1 MPSQENNKGRDK
13 NPGGTGPDGR
23 PRRRRRP
30 TDQERLTNR
39 GLTPMRFELPDNALA
54 GYPPAPAPEPP
65 PPLMLEAPPAP
76 VAKAGGTPL
85 AALPAPEAVPSS
97 EGAAGE
103 GGASDEGAAASEA
116 PTELSIPAPPRPKV
130 GGPIRLAKPTI
141 VFPRVLR
148 RSISP
153 KQRALLWGLLGL
165 AVGVP
170 VLLTLIGALT
180 SPPHIRG
187 VPNGHLVYLEAEA
200 PSEKTTTLRG
210 LYVAGPD
217 GATRLLTHENE
228 PQDTD
233 GGVREWITQPAL
245 SQDGTQV
252 AFEKQLITLQEE
264 KQTIQNQIWVM
275 SLAPGS
281 DNLPRL
287 VMDLTAGKLKQIV
300 GLAWDSDS
308 SLIFLE
314 DGVEYSVPTETPDE
328 PLTIPLDLHGLT
340 LAATPDV
347 SATRSPAMAENGRFA
362 YGVQTPTGPQTLVV
376 NAGAVTSGPAA
387 VFALSP
393 AGDRIA
399 FIPPDSGDGSG
410 GAVVR
415 TYDLATNAYGADI
428 PVHWGWSVFG
438 RRHVTSLRW
447 SPDGAQ
453 IAFTVSKPPVPE
465 DEIFIVDL
473 ASGKT
478 VQLPYRTGRAA
489 WDWSK

>member
-1 MPSQENNKGRDK
+1 MED
-13 NPGGTGPDGR
+13 
-23 PRRRRRP
+23 
-30 TDQERLTNR
+30 
-39 GLTPMRFELPDNALA
+39 
-54 GYPPAPAPEPP
+54 
-65 PPLMLEAPPAP
+65 
-76 VAKAGGTPL
+76 
-85 AALPAPEAVPSS
+85 
-97 EGAAGE
+97 
-103 GGASDEGAAASEA
+103 GASEEEAAATDTSA
-116 PTELSIPAPPRPKV
+116 ELSIPAPPKLKV
-130 GGPIRLAKPTI
+130 GGPIRLGKPTI
-141 VFPRVLR
+141 VFPRIHA
-148 RSISP
+148 RSMDP
-153 KQRALLWGLLGL
+153 KRRALLLGLLGL

-170 VLLTLIGALT
+170 VLLTLIGAVT
-180 SPPHIRG
+180 SPPHVRG
-187 VPNGHLVYLEAEA
+187 IPTGHLVYLEAEA

-245 SQDGTQV
+245 SPDGTQV
-252 AFEKQLITLQEE
+252 AFEKQLIMLQEE

-275 SLAPGS
+275 PLAPGS

-287 VMDLTAGKLKQIV
+287 VVDLTQQKLKQPV

-314 DGVEYSVPTETPDE
+314 DGAEYSVPTEMPDE
-328 PLTIPLDLHGLT
+328 PLKIPLDLHGLT
-340 LAATPDV
+340 LATNPDV
-347 SATRSPAMAENGRFA
+347 SATRSPAMSESGQFV
-362 YGVQTPTGPQTLVV
+362 YGVQTPTGPQTLVQ
-376 NAGAVTSGPAA
+376 NAEVQNAEAVTPGPASA

-410 GAVVR
+410 GTVVR

-447 SPDGAQ
+447 SPDGTKL
-453 IAFTVSKPPVPE
+453 AFTVSKPPVPE
-465 DEIFIVDL
+465 DEIFFVDL
-473 ASGKT
+473 ASSKT
-478 VQLPYRTGRAA
+478 FQLPYRAGRAA